1 MKKTLLLATFIF
13 HKRLEWFLN
22 YRVNFK
28 ITKEKSFIYKNLDDN
43 TKLIITFRVDINNGE
58 HLNIKTL
65 FPNAILI
72 HKTVT
77 PFIP

>member
-22 YRVNFK
+22 YLEVNFK
-28 ITKEKSFIYKNLDDN
+28 ITKEKVLSIKNLDDN

-65 FPNAILI
+65 FQCDIN
-72 HKTVT
+72 T
-77 PFIP
+77 